1 MNFQKGQS
9 IWGLKVEDDRYTI
22 QRYWVVYVDSLTQTY
37 GVTPNVNTTGSNFFA
52 ALSSLSSSDKLLD
65 KDCFATKEEAVQALA
80 ALLPLPKQMPFRG
93 YE

>member
-9 IWGLKVEDDRYTI
+9 VWGLKVEDDRCAI

-37 GVTPNVNTTGSNFFA
+37 GVTPNVTTSNSNFFA
-52 ALSSLSSSDKLLD
+52 AVTSLSSSEKLSE
-65 KDCFATKEEAVQALA
+65 KDCFATKEEAVHALA
-80 ALLPLPKQMPFRG
+80 SLCPLPKQMPFRG